1 MAQISTCQ
9 ENEKTVLLVK
19 YVVFMGPVISHSLL
33 TDDGERLALAV
44 QLTPG
49 ARKSKP
55 KYIGSASATGLR
67 EDEYEHYECMLEPT
81 VANVTAL
88 RAAAFD
94 WDEKALLLVES
105 QEVQPEVIAKI
116 RDDIETAIKNKR
128 QQIQDLLNQATRVGT
143 KNPRRWWQFGKRW

>member
-9 ENEKTVLLVK
+9 ENGKTVLLVK

-44 QLTPG
+44 QLTPR

-55 KYIGSASATGLR
+55 KYIESESATGLR

-81 VANVTAL
+81 VANVAAL

-94 WDEKALLLVES
+94 WDEKALLLAES
-105 QEVQPEVIAKI
+105 QEVQPEVIA
-116 RDDIETAIKNKR
+116 
-128 QQIQDLLNQATRVGT
+128 
-143 KNPRRWWQFGKRW
+143 